1 MTVRRVVV
9 AALVAVLLVA
19 LLPHDA
25 WAWSPGT
32 HVFLGQAV
40 LANMPVL
47 PAAIADLLRA
57 WPVDFLYGSIAADTS
72 FAKKYVP
79 VGRHSHAWHVGQ
91 EIHDLAGGAR
101 QRAFG
106 LGYLA
111 HLAADVVA
119 HNHFVPRQL
128 TVTSSTMAL
137 GHSYWEARFDMHVG
151 EEYGRHAWEVLQ
163 HDHSANDAH
172 LDRIISPTIFSVRT
186 NRRLF
191 RGMVQLGDLT
201 GWTRVVRIAAEA
213 SRWGL
218 PDRVVERHMAV
229 SFDYVMDLLIAGDA
243 AVARRSDP
251 SGADAL
257 GAAKRMRRHALKSG
271 GRRDHEHVVDTAEEH
286 FGLPTTSLG
295 YWDDYEADPPWR
307 KPGRRLR
314 GDRPLRARRD

>member
-1 MTVRRVVV
+1 MTARRV
-9 AALVAVLLVA
+9 ALATLVAVLLVA

-32 HVFLGQAV
+32 HIFLGQAV
-40 LANMPVL
+40 LENLNIL
-47 PAAIADLLRA
+47 PAAAAELLRG
-57 WPVDFLYGSIAADTS
+57 WPLDFLYGSIAADTS

-91 EIHDLAGGAR
+91 EIHDLAGSPG
-101 QRAFG
+101 QHAFG

-151 EEYGRHAWEVLQ
+151 EEYGRRAWEVLQ

-191 RGMVQLGDLT
+191 RGMVYLT
-201 GWTRVVRIAAEA
+201 ETQGWQRAFQVLSEH
-213 SRWGL
+213 SRWDL
-218 PDRVVERHMAV
+218 PNTEVEEYLLLT
-229 SFDYVMDLLIAGDA
+229 FDLLMEFLSYPDA
-243 AVARRSDP
+243 TVLQWDP
-251 SGADAL
+251 SGEQPL
-257 GAAKRMRRHALKSG
+257 RTAKGMRRQALVAG
-271 GRRDHEHVVDTAEEH
+271 AWREPGRLRDVAEAH
-286 FGLPTTSLG
+286 FGLPQRQFQFLPRAEVTRPWLTGESLNP
-295 YWDDYEADPPWR
+295 AS
-307 KPGRRLR
+307 
-314 GDRPLRARRD
+314 A